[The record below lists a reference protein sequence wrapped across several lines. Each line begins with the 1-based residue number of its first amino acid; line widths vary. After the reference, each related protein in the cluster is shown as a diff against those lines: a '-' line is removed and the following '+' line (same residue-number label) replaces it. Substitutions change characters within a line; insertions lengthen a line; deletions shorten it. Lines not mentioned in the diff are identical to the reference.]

1 MAYHHY
7 SCFFSIN
14 TKILAVII
22 RCFLLS
28 AGKII
33 YTKTQLSSPTL
44 IVRNKMESTPESTP
58 VVEMHNIKKNFA
70 AVQALKGVDLVL
82 HHNEV
87 LGLVGDNAAG
97 KSTLMKVLS
106 GAYIPDE
113 GEIFMEGQKI
123 HLTDPLHARRL
134 GIEMVYQDLALANN
148 LDVTANVFLGR
159 ERVGWHFGPF
169 GVMNSHQME
178 QESQRLL
185 GRLKIDIPSVR
196 LLVERLSGGQRQA
209 VAIARATAFNSKVII
224 MDEPTAALS
233 VAAISKVLDLVRELK
248 AQGAS
253 IIIISHRLEDVYS
266 VSDRM
271 IILRQGRKVRDCLV
285 EGEIDEFREKVV
297 AYIIGARDDFAK
309 VAVNQSQ
316 PGESL

>member
-1 MAYHHY
+1 M
-7 SCFFSIN
+7 
-14 TKILAVII
+14 TE
-22 RCFLLS
+22 
-28 AGKII
+28 
-33 YTKTQLSSPTL
+33 T
-44 IVRNKMESTPESTP
+44 TPA
-58 VVEMHNIKKNFA
+58 VEMRNIRKSFA
-70 AVQALKGVDLVL
+70 AVQALRGVDLVL
-82 HHNEV
+82 NHGEV

-113 GEIFMEGQKI
+113 GQILIEGKDA

-159 ERVGWHFGPF
+159 EAVSFQLGSF
-169 GVMNSHQME
+169 GVLDGRYME
-178 QESQRLL
+178 KEAQRLL
-185 GRLKIDIPSVR
+185 DRLKIDIPSVR
-196 LLVERLSGGQRQA
+196 LMVERLSGGQRQA

-253 IIIISHRLEDVYS
+253 IIIISHRLEDIYS
-266 VSDRM
+266 VSDRLM
-271 IILRQGRKVRDCLV
+271 VMRNGRKVRDAV
-285 EGEIDEFREKVV
+285 IDENIDDFRERVV
-297 AYIIGARDDFAK
+297 AYMIGARDDFA
-309 VAVNQSQ
+309 VTAA
-316 PGESL
+316 G